1 MLDILPSSC
10 VRPRNE
16 LLIEWLKGALKGA
29 RLTGSLFRE
38 EEIGYDDL
46 CFPA

>member
-1 MLDILPSSC
+1 MLDILESSC

-16 LLIEWLKGALKGA
+16 LLIEWLKGA

-46 CFPA
+46 CFPT